1 MQTTI
6 HRGVLHPLTC
16 SSSAQARQLVVRP
29 TCPCAFRCLQPST
42 RNLTPLLQLVP
53 VYSTCRPVVVQRAYE
68 QGNGFSGKDPS
79 LEEYVEVKVDSV
91 KFGQGAAIVY
101 LRVLDSNGLMIP
113 MHIGE
118 TESNAL
124 LQEINKKKQLRPLT
138 HDMMKNVMQAIGY
151 KVTKILVTDVISNT
165 YIARIHLGTVNPQGA
180 MEEVNVDA
188 RPSDAINLA
197 IRFGAPMYLNKKI
210 AENIAPQPLEPYNT
224 GNESNSD
231 IVRSVRETLASYEDP
246 TIMFQ
251 LQKELAVKEERF
263 EDAQMF
269 QQYIAHEMTHNQLL
283 RVVVAMEYALS
294 DGRYDEAARLRDE
307 YKKMVSQKVADRR
320 Q

>member
-1 MQTTI
+1 MLGCRQAP
-6 HRGVLHPLTC
+6 RYLLALNC
-16 SSSAQARQLVVRP
+16 YNSSTWLAWLALS
-29 TCPCAFRCLQPST
+29 
-42 RNLTPLLQLVP
+42 
-53 VYSTCRPVVVQRAYE
+53 
-68 QGNGFSGKDPS
+68 SGPN
-79 LEEYVEVKVDSV
+79 
-91 KFGQGAAIVY
+91 QC
-101 LRVLDSNGLMIP
+101 GLCC
-113 MHIGE
+113 
-118 TESNAL
+118 
-124 LQEINKKKQLRPLT
+124 
-138 HDMMKNVMQAIGY
+138 
-151 KVTKILVTDVISNT
+151 
-165 YIARIHLGTVNPQGA
+165 
-180 MEEVNVDA
+180 